1 MYVVPLSG
9 MIVRKNIFISGS
21 GSIYAM
27 GYLDAHYKPNM
38 SKEECLELVKIG
50 KLRKSFDLILNY
62 WTSHTYEFASN
73 IALLAFPSYQ
83 VSDAT
88 MKKVEGWL
96 EDHSLL
102 GASRKFKMAIAT
114 DGYVANFFERVYSLV

>member
-50 KLRKSFDLILNY
+50 NKKELWFD
-62 WTSHTYEFASN
+62 S
-73 IALLAFPSYQ
+73 
-83 VSDAT
+83 
-88 MKKVEGWL
+88 
-96 EDHSLL
+96 
-102 GASRKFKMAIAT
+102 
-114 DGYVANFFERVYSLV
+114 